1 MRLPKGETTMSI
13 TYYYAPMST
22 AVRATWAVEEFGV
35 PCERKRLDI
44 QKKETKTPEF
54 LKMNPNGVVPL
65 LVVDG
70 TPIFESTAILI
81 YLGETY
87 GVEKGLYPAP
97 GLKRAETLKWVI
109 WANVGFFD
117 PLTRWSRNKSA
128 AIPDDQ
134 KNAKAAET
142 AAHDLANAMKILDE
156 ALAGKSYLVD
166 DKFSLADLA
175 VSSYLGWLM
184 FMGYDYSAF
193 KNVKAWGDRCLGRPA
208 ALKTNKPE

>member
-1 MRLPKGETTMSI
+1 MSI

-22 AVRATWAVEEFGV
+22 AVRTTWAIEEMGV

-44 QKKETKTPEF
+44 QKKETKSEAF
-54 LKMNPNGVVPL
+54 LKLNPNGCVPL

-70 TPIFESTAILI
+70 LPIFESTAILL

-97 GLKRAETLKWVI
+97 GLKRAETLRWVV
-109 WANVGFFD
+109 WANAGFFS
-117 PLTRWSRNKSA
+117 PMNRWVANTASYIPAEQHNAKSA
-128 AIPDDQ
+128 EA
-134 KNAKAAET
+134 AKKELT
-142 AAHDLANAMKILDE
+142 AAVQVLDD

-175 VSSYLGWLM
+175 ASSYFGWLKY
-184 FMGYDYSAF
+184 MGYDTSPF
-193 KNVKAWGDRCLGRPA
+193 KNVSAWVERCLGRPA
-208 ALKTNKPE
+208 AVKANTV

>member
-1 MRLPKGETTMSI
+1 MPLPKGEITMSI

-22 AVRATWAVEEFGV
+22 AVRATWAVEELGV
-35 PCERKRLDI
+35 PCERRRLDI

-109 WANVGFFD
+109 WANVGFFE
-117 PLTRWSRNKSA
+117 PLNRWARNRA
-128 AIPDDQ
+128 PFVPDEQ
-134 KNAKAAET
+134 KNAKAAE
-142 AAHDLANAMKILDE
+142 AAGHDLGAVMKVLDD

-208 ALKTNKPE
+208 ALKTNKPD